1 MHDGPSVVDHRTLE
15 LSGRLPLRF
24 LRGVGL
30 PDLLI
35 EYLPSLL
42 NQPIQ
47 MYSCFLSY
55 SSKDHS
61 FAERLYAD
69 LQNSGVRCWFAPK
82 DLRIGEKIWDTID
95 EEIRLRDKVL
105 IILSENSIESDWV
118 EDEVNKAFSEER
130 GTKKTIL
137 FPLRIDDAILETRE
151 PWARKLLDQRN
162 IGDFRRWK
170 DHDEYP
176 LPPLP
181 PPPPPSSPPL
191 PPFSSPLP
199 PLPPPSFSPP
209 LPFPS
214 QVSLK
219 RLIRDLVI

>member
-1 MHDGPSVVDHRTLE
+1 MERRSNRTILAGANLSNVTGLETCVHDGPSVVDHRTLE

-42 NQPIQ
+42 NQLIQ

-162 IGDFRRWK
+162 IGDFQRWK
-170 DHDEYP
+170 DHDEY
-176 LPPLP
+176 
-181 PPPPPSSPPL
+181 
-191 PPFSSPLP
+191 
-199 PLPPPSFSPP
+199 
-209 LPFPS
+209 
-214 QVSLK
+214 QVR
-219 RLIRDLVI
+219 RLIPLLPVRSTFGR

>member
-1 MHDGPSVVDHRTLE
+1 MNHSCRCQPFECHW
-15 LSGRLPLRF
+15 SGNLRARRAKRRRSSNTGAVRSPTSEVLAWSGF
-24 LRGVGL
+24 

-170 DHDEYP
+170 DHDEY
-176 LPPLP
+176 
-181 PPPPPSSPPL
+181 
-191 PPFSSPLP
+191 
-199 PLPPPSFSPP
+199 
-209 LPFPS
+209 

>member
-1 MHDGPSVVDHRTLE
+1 M
-15 LSGRLPLRF
+15 
-24 LRGVGL
+24 
-30 PDLLI
+30 
-35 EYLPSLL
+35 
-42 NQPIQ
+42 
-47 MYSCFLSY
+47 
-55 SSKDHS
+55 
-61 FAERLYAD
+61 
-69 LQNSGVRCWFAPK
+69 
-82 DLRIGEKIWDTID
+82 D

-151 PWARKLLDQRN
+151 SWARKLLDQRN

-170 DHDEYP
+170 DHDEY
-176 LPPLP
+176 
-181 PPPPPSSPPL
+181 
-191 PPFSSPLP
+191 
-199 PLPPPSFSPP
+199 
-209 LPFPS
+209 